1 MLLTCWRCL
10 LEQVRGL
17 RVDRAAK
24 HGVVARGEGT
34 ALALSG
40 GCLFTRCRAAAL
52 VAADGATVA
61 LGEGNAAATSD
72 GALGGAAEAQSG
84 GRFIEENKN

>member
-34 ALALSG
+34 ALALSA

-52 VAADGATVA
+52 VAADGATVWLWA
-61 LGEGNAAATSD
+61 KATRRPRATGRWAAPQRPSQEGDS
-72 GALGGAAEAQSG
+72 
-84 GRFIEENKN
+84 